1 MLTQSLSDVSLLK
14 EIQGGNHSAFSIL
27 VNRHTTRCYNM
38 AFRYLH
44 NQQDAE
50 DIVQQAFLK
59 LWKNPQAWKPGKAQ
73 FTTWFTRVIINLCLD
88 DVKKR
93 KPLSLPDQFD
103 IEDSSKLA
111 LENLLDEERH
121 SLVQA
126 AIDKLPERQKTVLI
140 LCYFEQHSNKE
151 AANILETT
159 ERAVQSLLLRAKDF
173 LKKQLNISKL

>member
-1 MLTQSLSDVSLLK
+1 MLTQSPSDVSLLK

-38 AFRYLH
+38 AFRYLL

-88 DVKKR
+88 DLKKR

-159 ERAVQSLLLRAKDF
+159 ERAVQSLLLRAKEF
-173 LKKQLNISKL
+173 LKLSLIHI